1 MINDRTIEVRREFE
15 GRIEELSDE
24 LIMKEQLLE
33 TKTKVGTLLTLY
45 WLQ

>member
-45 WLQ
+45 